1 MHSVENLKTRHV
13 PGWDQRNLIIYY
25 YIKIKRSLEILSRSP
40 FWGAGDHSDH
50 KPWIFGLKTQL
61 HFNPDNLNLNLNT
74 QESIFIFLIYK
85 LTLQHHSKPLLTT
98 YNDTT
103 YLPVL
108 YQDSEILEVS
118 VF

>member
-1 MHSVENLKTRHV
+1 MHSVENFKTKHL
-13 PGWDQRNLIIYY
+13 PGRDQRNLIFCYC
-25 YIKIKRSLEILSRSP
+25 IKIKWSLEILSRSP

-108 YQDSEILEVS
+108 HQDSEILEVS